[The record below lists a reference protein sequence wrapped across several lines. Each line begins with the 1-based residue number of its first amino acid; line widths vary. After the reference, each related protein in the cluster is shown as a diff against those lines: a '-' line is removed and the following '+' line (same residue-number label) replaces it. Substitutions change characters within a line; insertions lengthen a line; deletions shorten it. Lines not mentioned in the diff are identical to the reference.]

1 MRIFAPG
8 CMLYSFSRSEGKHAL
23 KTEGHLGMWK
33 KPLTNALVLYLC
45 FNVYEA
51 ILISL
56 PSVYIITCWTF
67 FRNRVLTIKRDPT
80 YAFEIFV
87 C

>member
-1 MRIFAPG
+1 MRGLMFLGAHVNLISYLLPCFVG
-8 CMLYSFSRSEGKHAL
+8 KGKHAL

-33 KPLTNALVLYLC
+33 KPLTNAFVLYLC

-56 PSVYIITCWTF
+56 PSVYMAGRRT
-67 FRNRVLTIKRDPT
+67 RNTGKVVNVGFD
-80 YAFEIFV
+80 F
-87 C
+87 